1 MTARKRRLSE
11 TDKARIAFTH
21 DRLQRALEVAVFARR
36 VGRIS
41 KKTLATI
48 AALKRDHER
57 ALEGKHVSAFD
68 AFGGRGWW
76 AEQQKQQQ
84 KEQAA

>member
-1 MTARKRRLSE
+1 MKKRFSE
-11 TDKARIAFTH
+11 VDKQRVAFTH

-36 VGRIS
+36 VGRVS

-76 AEQQKQQQ
+76 AEQMKQQQ
-84 KEQAA
+84 KEHAA

>member
-1 MTARKRRLSE
+1 MAAQTKPKRLSAL
-11 TDKARIAFTH
+11 DKARIAFTH

-41 KKTLATI
+41 KKTLAII
-48 AALKRDHER
+48 AELKRDHER

-76 AEQQKQQQ
+76 AEKQKQ

>member
-1 MTARKRRLSE
+1 MTRKRRLSE
-11 TDKARIAFTH
+11 VDKARIAFTH

-36 VGRIS
+36 VGRVS

-57 ALEGKHVSAFD
+57 ALEGKTVAQFD
-68 AFGGRGWW
+68 AFGGRGRWEE
-76 AEQQKQQQ
+76 AQ